1 MVQRL
6 EAEMM
11 WARHGRVENVKSGA
25 VVIEAKVRSL
35 REMGGVGRGGELGR
49 GGC

>member
-6 EAEMM
+6 EAGLLS
-11 WARHGRVENVKSGA
+11 ARHGQAGNVTSG
-25 VVIEAKVRSL
+25 VVRIEAKVRL
-35 REMGGVGRGGELGR
+35 PRKMGGVGRGGELGR